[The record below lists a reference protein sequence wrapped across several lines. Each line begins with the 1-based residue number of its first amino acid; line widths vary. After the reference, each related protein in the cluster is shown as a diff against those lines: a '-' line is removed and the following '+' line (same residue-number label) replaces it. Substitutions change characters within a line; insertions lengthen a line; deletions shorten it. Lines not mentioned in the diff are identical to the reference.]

1 LRRWPRRLFVALVV
15 LLVAAAAAYYWLIF
29 DSWPS
34 GQVTPTPIDM
44 ARARTLADQQPGEK
58 ATEVRVETVATM
70 EFPAVAVIG
79 GESWAGFPMGLFSY
93 QLVFPHQT
101 IILDTAMDE
110 EGGRSMGA
118 RFAAGAYADMLAAMG
133 RASQILITHE
143 HPDHIGGILKYPDPT
158 HIEARLSLT
167 VEQIANAGRYAGF
180 DKPPPVLEEARPVAY
195 EDYLA
200 VAPGVVLIKAPGHS
214 PGSQMVFVQL
224 ANGKEYLFAGDIG
237 WSLRNIEEVRGRAR
251 LVSQFMLGE
260 DRRAVF
266 DQLQALH
273 DLRGKEPDLIIVPGH
288 DLGFINTQVEA
299 GNMTAGFVEQ

>member
-1 LRRWPRRLFVALVV
+1 LRRWPRRLLVALVV
-15 LLVAAAAAYYWLIF
+15 LLLAAAGAYYWLIF

-44 ARARTLADQQPGEK
+44 ARVRTLASEQPGEK

-70 EFPAVAVIG
+70 EFPAVAVLG

-101 IILDTAMDE
+101 IIIDTAMNEDD
-110 EGGRSMGA
+110 GKALGA
-118 RFAAGAYADMLAAMG
+118 RFAAGAYPDMLAAMG
-133 RASQILITHE
+133 RASQIVLTHE

-167 VEQIANAGRYAGF
+167 VEQIASAGKFAGF
-180 DKPPPVLEEARPVAY
+180 DKLPPVLEEAKPIAY

-200 VAPGVVLIKAPGHS
+200 IAPGVVLIKAPGHS
-214 PGSQMVFVQL
+214 PGSQMIFVQL
-224 ANGKEYLFAGDIG
+224 QSGKEYLFAGDIG
-237 WSLRNIEEVRGRAR
+237 WSERNIEEVRGRAR

-260 DRRAVF
+260 NRAAVF
-266 DQLQALH
+266 DELQALH
-273 DLRGKEPDLIIVPGH
+273 DLREKEPDIIIVPGH
-288 DLGFINTQVEA
+288 DLGFINAQIEA